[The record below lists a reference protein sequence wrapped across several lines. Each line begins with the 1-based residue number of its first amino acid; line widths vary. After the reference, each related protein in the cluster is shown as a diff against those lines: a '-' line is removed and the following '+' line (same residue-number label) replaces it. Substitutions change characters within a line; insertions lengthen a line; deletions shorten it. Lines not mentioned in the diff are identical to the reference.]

1 MLDEF
6 MKTTL
11 SNMKDQSELLHRLA
25 KVRRDSPPRFGTMTA
40 HQMICHLSD
49 SFRSSLGEKF
59 VSPSTNLFKRTIYKW
74 IALWAPLPWPVGVRT
89 RPEIDQRLNGTAIG
103 LMEQVENDKTDHN
116 VLAMIRGEHRIVD
129 DLMRAI
135 LTDFVNHV
143 FNHIPDSRTV
153 VGNFLEREAA
163 IAYISSHL
171 DPPTQ
176 IKHG

>member
-11 SNMKDQSELLHRLA
+11 SNVKDQSELLHRLA

-89 RPEIDQRLNGTAIG
+89 RPEIDQRLNGTKPVDFDSDSAD
-103 LMEQVENDKTDHN
+103 L
-116 VLAMIRGEHRIVD
+116 RI
-129 DLMRAI
+129 LFERFCHWEGPFAPHAI
-135 LTDFVNHV
+135 LG
-143 FNHIPDSRTV
+143 PLSRT
-153 VGNFLEREAA
+153 ERMRH
-163 IAYISSHL
+163 AYLHIDHHL
-171 DPPTQ
+171 RQ
-176 IKHG
+176 FGA